1 MSAVPQHRNL
11 PLLLLRAREGVMA
24 QFRGILNQHGLTEQ
38 QWRILRALLEN
49 DTLEPRQICE
59 LCQLLSPSV
68 AGVLARMEELGLVK
82 RERMQSDQ
90 RRVLVTVTPRSRA
103 LAKKIAPLIDARY
116 AELEHALGPELVAQ
130 TYALLDR
137 LLDRMDAAK
146 TGNAQQGVPADSP
159 AAAAVGG
166 RRRADRGH

>member
-49 DTLEPRQICE
+49 SAMEPWQICE
-59 LCQLLSPSV
+59 VCQLLSPSV

-82 RERMQSDQ
+82 RERMENDQ
-90 RRVLVTVTPRSRA
+90 RRVRVSITPRSRA
-103 LAKKIAPLIDARY
+103 LARKMAPLIDAKY
-116 AELEHALGPELVAQ
+116 AELEAALGPALMAD

-137 LLDRMDAAK
+137 LMARLGTIAPPDGARGRARVRVGADAVA
-146 TGNAQQGVPADSP
+146 
-159 AAAAVGG
+159 GG
-166 RRRADRGH
+166 GAG

>member
-24 QFRGILNQHGLTEQ
+24 QFRAILNRHGLTEQ

-49 DTLEPRQICE
+49 AAMEPRQICE
-59 LCQLLSPSV
+59 VCQLLSPSV

-82 RERMQSDQ
+82 RERMQNDQ
-90 RRVLVTVTPRSRA
+90 RRVLVTITPKSRA
-103 LAKKIAPLIDARY
+103 LARKMAPLIDARY
-116 AELEHALGPELVAQ
+116 IELEAALGPELMVE

-137 LLDRMDAAK
+137 LTARLDAMKERGASTAAEP
-146 TGNAQQGVPADSP
+146 V
-159 AAAAVGG
+159 AAPLGA
-166 RRRADRGH
+166 RRADRGH

>member
-49 DTLEPRQICE
+49 SAMEPRQICE
-59 LCQLLSPSV
+59 VCQLLSPSV
-68 AGVLARMEELGLVK
+68 AGVLARMEELGLV
-82 RERMQSDQ
+82 RRQRMESDQ
-90 RRVLVTVTPRSRA
+90 RRVLVSITPKSRA
-103 LAKKIAPLIDARY
+103 LARRMAPLIDAKY
-116 AELEHALGPELVAQ
+116 AELEAALGPELLAD

-137 LLDRMDAAK
+137 LMARLGAVVLPDAAR
-146 TGNAQQGVPADSP
+146 GRVRQR
-159 AAAAVGG
+159 AAAS
-166 RRRADRGH
+166 DFDGH

>member
-24 QFRGILNQHGLTEQ
+24 QFRAILNQHGLTEQ

-49 DTLEPRQICE
+49 AAMEPRQICDV
-59 LCQLLSPSV
+59 CQLLSPSV

-82 RERMQSDQ
+82 RERMESDQ

-103 LAKKIAPLIDARY
+103 LAKKMAPLIDARY
-116 AELEHALGPELVAQ
+116 TELEVALGAELMGE

-137 LLDRMDAAK
+137 LMARLDLLKQAGSAA
-146 TGNAQQGVPADSP
+146 GV
-159 AAAAVGG
+159 AAPS

>member
-49 DTLEPRQICE
+49 SAMEPRQICE
-59 LCQLLSPSV
+59 VCQLLSPSV

-82 RERMQSDQ
+82 RQRIESDQ
-90 RRVLVTVTPRSRA
+90 RRVLVSITPRSRA
-103 LAKKIAPLIDARY
+103 LAKKMTPLIDARY
-116 AELEHALGPELVAQ
+116 AELEQALGPELMAD

-137 LLDRMDAAK
+137 LMNRLESVK
-146 TGNAQQGVPADSP
+146 QAD
-159 AAAAVGG
+159 AAAAGAG
-166 RRRADRGH
+166 RGRGRADHGH